1 MFDTKKLILAAL
13 LSFVLLIVC
22 LGVLILGTKV
32 DVFAKQIGIE
42 SGIVAGPL
50 SNGVW
55 LEQELVVPE
64 NSAGEA
70 LHFGFR
76 FATYSRKNLGQIH
89 IQISQG
95 NFVNEH
101 SIRSSELIDNEIV
114 YFSFP
119 DIKSGHA
126 RLRMEGVNGP
136 SHNSA
141 TVWCHSSVGLP
152 FMSLNGE
159 LSDRRVDIWFAE
171 KTINQEVL
179 LRRVGMGG
187 LVFLSLVFFAILTT
201 LFYRGFVEL
210 DCFSVLRSLGSSV
223 LAAMNPRRLWVS
235 IPISLLS
242 GGLVVLGFYL
252 TEDKSVSF
260 LPLNDQ
266 FSNERVPIAPLSKG
280 VVVEQPF
287 EVTSEMAGSG
297 LGLGLSFGTFL
308 RTNKA
313 KIELK
318 VTQGDKSDRVILNSK
333 TLEDG
338 VERIFVFSPLDA
350 GEATLTISGING
362 KGSNSP
368 TVWFD
373 PDGEGPQAIVNGEQQ
388 PQQLMLFRYIVV
400 PDTIDLKRESY
411 RFKST
416 LTVMLL
422 MFLLIQFLG
431 RKKHMPF

>member
-1 MFDTKKLILAAL
+1 
-13 LSFVLLIVC
+13 
-22 LGVLILGTKV
+22 
-32 DVFAKQIGIE
+32 
-42 SGIVAGPL
+42 
-50 SNGVW
+50 
-55 LEQELVVPE
+55 
-64 NSAGEA
+64 
-70 LHFGFR
+70 
-76 FATYSRKNLGQIH
+76 
-89 IQISQG
+89 
-95 NFVNEH
+95 
-101 SIRSSELIDNEIV
+101 
-114 YFSFP
+114 
-119 DIKSGHA
+119 
-126 RLRMEGVNGP
+126 
-136 SHNSA
+136 
-141 TVWCHSSVGLP
+141 
-152 FMSLNGE
+152 
-159 LSDRRVDIWFAE
+159 
-171 KTINQEVL
+171 
-179 LRRVGMGG
+179 
-187 LVFLSLVFFAILTT
+187 
-201 LFYRGFVEL
+201 
-210 DCFSVLRSLGSSV
+210 
-223 LAAMNPRRLWVS
+223 MNPGRLWMS
-235 IPISLLS
+235 IPISLLA

-260 LPLNDQ
+260 LPLHDQ

-373 PDGEGPQAIVNGEQQ
+373 PDGEGPQAIVNGEQL

-400 PDTIDLKRESY
+400 PDTIDLKRESF

-431 RKKHMPF
+431 RKKHMSF